1 MEWQGRV
8 GHHAEMR
15 VEGILTHDVHSFYLR
30 WEVILEG
37 KERSLL
43 VGLGGPV
50 ALEVEVEVS
59 CLVDLSGNRHEK
71 ARIKVQVWPYA
82 GPKNIGQS
90 RFYDVDSRRRFWVN
104 LQDAVGTTLVDW
116 LYEAKPG
123 SVGKDG
129 AVIPVPEY
137 APGTAPA
144 PVPAPAAT
152 P

>member
-1 MEWQGRV
+1 
-8 GHHAEMR
+8 MR

-30 WEVILEG
+30 WEVIYEG

-43 VGLGGPV
+43 AALVGPV
-50 ALEVEVEVS
+50 ALEVEVS
-59 CLVDLSGNRHEK
+59 CSIDLSGNRHEHAK
-71 ARIKVQVWPYA
+71 IKVQVWPYA

-129 AVIPVPEY
+129 VVIPVPEY

-144 PVPAPAAT
+144 PAPAAT
-152 P
+152 S